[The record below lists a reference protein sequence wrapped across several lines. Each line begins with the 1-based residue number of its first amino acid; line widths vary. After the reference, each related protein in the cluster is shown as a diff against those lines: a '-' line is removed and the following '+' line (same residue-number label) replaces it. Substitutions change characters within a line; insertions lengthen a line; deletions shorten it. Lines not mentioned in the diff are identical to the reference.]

1 MRIAQP
7 QIGQSQISHAQVGQ
21 PQMVQPSDAPL
32 PALREDLQI
41 MRVGA
46 SYSGAP
52 TWVVFDPIRNR
63 FFRITYEMF
72 QVLSCWRIS
81 GTVGNLLKI
90 VDSRFGNLLTV
101 EDIGTIV
108 RMLEHNLLLVQPTRG
123 AWRALHQKSQPRHS
137 WFMRLIHNYLFFKI
151 PLVRPES
158 FIRRTWPYVAF
169 LFSRIFWFVSA
180 LAGLAGLYLV
190 SRQWD
195 AFVGTFPFVFSWEGA
210 TISILS
216 VVFIKCLHELGHAY
230 VAHRFGCRIP
240 TMGVAFMVMVP
251 LLYTDVSDAWKLKS
265 RWQRLRIDSAG
276 MLVELTV
283 AAYALLAWAFVPDGP
298 IRSAIFVLAA
308 TGVVLSL
315 LVNLNPFMR
324 FDGYYILADLL
335 GVENLQPR
343 GFRHMRWRLREL
355 LFRPGY
361 PAPEAFPPR
370 LDVILT
376 LYAIATAIYRI
387 TLYLGIALLVYHFT
401 IKLIGILLFIVEIG
415 FFILRPVIMEVKE
428 WWAMRSDIVRSRRTY
443 VTASILLV
451 LLLLAF
457 LPISTRVSAPAVIY
471 PQQFAR
477 FYPREPGRVER
488 IGVAAGQTVKTGD
501 VLFVI
506 EAPEIREELGIVDVE
521 IELARLRLAR
531 IVANAEDLAQR
542 SSIASELNGLLA
554 RRQGLEERRAA
565 LAVTAPFDGTIT
577 DVNPE
582 VLPGQW
588 VGRGEQI
595 AFLSAGAGAIARGY
609 VAGNDSSRL
618 EANATGWFIPD
629 DLSLS
634 KSPVTLLSIAET
646 GAQEIDVPQ
655 LTSHY
660 HGAIAVHPSA
670 AGQRQRL
677 APVSAQ
683 YAVMARVGDETFAP
697 DRSVQGVLLIDGE
710 GISLAARAW
719 RRVLM
724 VLFREAGF

>member
-1 MRIAQP
+1 M
-7 QIGQSQISHAQVGQ
+7 
-21 PQMVQPSDAPL
+21 
-32 PALREDLQI
+32 
-41 MRVGA
+41 
-46 SYSGAP
+46 
-52 TWVVFDPIRNR
+52 
-63 FFRITYEMF
+63 
-72 QVLSCWRIS
+72 
-81 GTVGNLLKI
+81 
-90 VDSRFGNLLTV
+90 
-101 EDIGTIV
+101 
-108 RMLEHNLLLVQPTRG
+108 
-123 AWRALHQKSQPRHS
+123 
-137 WFMRLIHNYLFFKI
+137 
-151 PLVRPES
+151 
-158 FIRRTWPYVAF
+158 
-169 LFSRIFWFVSA
+169 
-180 LAGLAGLYLV
+180 
-190 SRQWD
+190 
-195 AFVGTFPFVFSWEGA
+195 
-210 TISILS
+210 
-216 VVFIKCLHELGHAY
+216 
-230 VAHRFGCRIP
+230 AHRFGCRIP

-343 GFRHMRWRLREL
+343 SFRHMRWRLREL

-361 PAPEAFPPR
+361 PAPEAFPLR

-376 LYAIATAIYRI
+376 LYAIATAIYRVM
-387 TLYLGIALLVYHFT
+387 LYLGIALLVYHFT

-451 LLLLAF
+451 LLVLAF

-477 FYPREPGRVER
+477 FYPREPGRVEK
-488 IGVAAGQTVKTGD
+488 IEVTAGQKVKTGD

-506 EAPEIREELGIVDVE
+506 EAPEIREEIGIVNVE

-565 LAVTAPFDGTIT
+565 LVVTAPFDGTIT

-595 AFLSAGAGAIARGY
+595 AFLSAGAGSIARGY

-618 EANATGWFIPD
+618 AANAHGWFIPD

-683 YAVMARVGDETFAP
+683 YAVMARVGDESFAP
-697 DRSVQGVLLIDGE
+697 GRSVQGVLLIDGE
-710 GISLAARAW
+710 GVSLAARAW

-724 VLFREAGF
+724 VLFREADFEASASAGERFSLSGGGLVGGSYGGDLLGTHRLHLGRGYRLQLSLAEGPDLRGGQAGQSTRADRRYVGRRELGELRGTECGDLRGIQRCDLCGGQGRRLCGRQCRNLGGGKADDGFCAEGRHRFR